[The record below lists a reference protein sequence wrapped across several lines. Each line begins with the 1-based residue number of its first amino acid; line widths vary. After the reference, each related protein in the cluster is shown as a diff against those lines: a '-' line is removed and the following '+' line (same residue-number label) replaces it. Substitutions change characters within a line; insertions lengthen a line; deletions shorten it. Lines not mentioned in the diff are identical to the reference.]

1 MSDEIAKLIP
11 QENELTLSNGEKITI
26 KTLSWGKEI
35 KVLQIVSKFFD
46 ENKLLE
52 VFNSLSSEDD
62 SSNFDAISKLFLPLI
77 GEAPQ
82 SITKIVSIII
92 NKDEKFVEESL
103 TSEDVMQVFTPFLKL
118 LFNKYKK
125 MFQKIN
131 LV

>member
-82 SITKIVSIII
+82 SITQIVSIII

>member
-52 VFNSLSSEDD
+52 V
-62 SSNFDAISKLFLPLI
+62 LI
-77 GEAPQ
+77 VYLQ
-82 SITKIVSIII
+82 KMIHLI
-92 NKDEKFVEESL
+92 L
-103 TSEDVMQVFTPFLKL
+103 MQ
-118 LFNKYKK
+118 
-125 MFQKIN
+125 FQN
-131 LV
+131 CFYH

>member
-46 ENKLLE
+46 KNKLLE

-82 SITKIVSIII
+82 SITQIVSIII

>member
-52 VFNSLSSEDD
+52 VFNSLSSDD
-62 SSNFDAISKLFLPLI
+62 DTSNFEAISKLFLPLI
-77 GEAPQ
+77 GDAPQ

>member
-1 MSDEIAKLIP
+1 MSDEIEKLIP

-46 ENKLLE
+46 KNKLLE

-82 SITKIVSIII
+82 SITQIVSIII